1 MEISKALVS
10 TYVFLSIAVM
20 ITLAVLLH
28 KKKKCENYR
37 KCICSDGQG
46 GRERNCQDTATVN
59 KLYVNGELTESSAFK
74 DKGWSHV
81 SPGDVN
87 FPLSQGCGWSNSV
100 VPQVSDGNQGS
111 GWASWDFTDFGN

>member
-20 ITLAVLLH
+20 IALAVLLH

-59 KLYVNGELTESSAFK
+59 KLYVNGELTESSSFK
-74 DKGWSHV
+74 DKGWSDV

-100 VPQVSDGNQGS
+100 ASDMNQGS